1 MDSVSKIELKI
12 SIDNIYEIKSN
23 LYKHL
28 SPITVNTIITN
39 LPIENRIY
47 KFESKFV
54 YILTQIDTNREKMR
68 KEFKIGDIAFWPNNK
83 AICFFITDCNI
94 TSPMN
99 YIGKIDE
106 DIELVNKLENGK
118 TLKLKK

>member
-12 SIDNIYEIKSN
+12 LIDNAYEIKSN

-47 KFESKFV
+47 KFENKFV
-54 YILTQIDTNREKMR
+54 YILTEIDTNREKMR
-68 KEFKIGDIAFWPNNK
+68 KDFNIGDIAFWPNRK
-83 AICFFITDCNI
+83 AICFFLANCSIT
-94 TSPMN
+94 TPMN

-106 DIELVNKLENGK
+106 DIKLISKVEEGK
-118 TLKLKK
+118 TLILKK